1 MEMGLNDIVLI
12 LIIVTVVLFMFRR
25 NSARRQAQSVSRISR
40 PTEAELVVE
49 LALERVKNKRRLRLR
64 ILAGILLII
73 GASILIYSSGILK
86 FILPAYIW
94 SGILILAGIVLLV
107 YTLTK

>member
-1 MEMGLNDIVLI
+1 MEMGLNDIIII
-12 LIIVTVVLFMFRR
+12 LIIVVVVLFMFRR
-25 NSARRQAQSVSRISR
+25 NSARRQTQSVLRISR
-40 PTEAELVVE
+40 PTEAELAVD
-49 LALERVKNKRRLRLR
+49 LALERVRAKSRLRLR

-94 SGILILAGIVLLV
+94 SGILILTGIILLV